1 MLINENRFRFN
12 SNSVD
17 SIPFR
22 SIQLSSFK
30 HLRSSF
36 VSLFNY
42 SNYFPSSRKK
52 KWSIF
57 YATSAFHSFI
67 QDVRGRKKNVTS
79 GWTSHLQ
86 RKWSTG
92 NFHFELI
99 NQLRLDNPKLV
110 DSLPVERHR
119 PEVRV
124 FPPGRRQVGGDEPN
138 GRFTSA
144 SCHRKYSK
152 DAIGLICIIE
162 ASLN

>member
-1 MLINENRFRFN
+1 MKIVSDLTPIPLIQFHSVQFSCQVLNICVLLLFRSSIIQIISPVAEKKVVDFLCYFRF
-12 SNSVD
+12 
-17 SIPFR
+17 
-22 SIQLSSFK
+22 
-30 HLRSSF
+30 
-36 VSLFNY
+36 
-42 SNYFPSSRKK
+42 
-52 KWSIF
+52 
-57 YATSAFHSFI
+57 SFI
-67 QDVRGRKKNVTS
+67 HSRYSWQKKNVTS

-110 DSLPVERHR
+110 DSLPVERHQ